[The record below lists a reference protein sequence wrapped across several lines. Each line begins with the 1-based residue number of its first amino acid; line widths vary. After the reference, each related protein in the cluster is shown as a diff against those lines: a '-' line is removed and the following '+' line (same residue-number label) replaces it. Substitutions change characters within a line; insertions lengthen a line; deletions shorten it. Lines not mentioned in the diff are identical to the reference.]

1 MFKSMTAN
9 SCYCLGQRLSQ
20 DLDEGL
26 SNRGPNVQLEEI
38 IRSVLLKAEAE
49 SRESE
54 NLLLKSFN

>member
-20 DLDEGL
+20 DLEGL